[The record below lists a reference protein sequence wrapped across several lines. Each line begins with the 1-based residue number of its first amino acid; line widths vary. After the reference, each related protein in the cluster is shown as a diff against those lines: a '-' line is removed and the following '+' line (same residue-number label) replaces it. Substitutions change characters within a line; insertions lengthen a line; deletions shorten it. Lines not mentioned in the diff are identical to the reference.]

1 LKTTKKKLYSPEI
14 DSLRAIAV
22 ISVILYH
29 ANVIIFN
36 NELLNGGFVGVDVFI
51 VISGFVITKL
61 FFNQN
66 FSYIEFLER
75 RARRLLP
82 PLLLVIVIT
91 SIFSYFLLLP
101 QHFSNLGQSIVGNIF
116 FISNFLFLYQS
127 NYWDPLIFTK
137 PLLHTWSL
145 SLEFQFYIFICII
158 FWLFKK
164 NIIKIVTFF
173 FLSSLV
179 LLFFGKEFNF

>member
-1 LKTTKKKLYSPEI
+1 MKTTKKKLYSPEI

-29 ANVIIFN
+29 SNLIIFN

-61 FFNQN
+61 FFNKN

-91 SIFSYFLLLP
+91 TIFSYFFLLP
-101 QHFSNLGQSIVGNIF
+101 QHFLNLGQSIIGNIF
-116 FISNFLFLYQS
+116 FYF
-127 NYWDPLIFTK
+127 
-137 PLLHTWSL
+137 
-145 SLEFQFYIFICII
+145 
-158 FWLFKK
+158 
-164 NIIKIVTFF
+164 
-173 FLSSLV
+173 
-179 LLFFGKEFNF
+179 